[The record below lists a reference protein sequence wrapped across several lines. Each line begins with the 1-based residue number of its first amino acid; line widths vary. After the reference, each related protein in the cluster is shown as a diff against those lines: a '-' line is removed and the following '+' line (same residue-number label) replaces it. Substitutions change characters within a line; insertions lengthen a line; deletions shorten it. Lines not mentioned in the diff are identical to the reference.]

1 MSDGVRIITIPRAK
15 PMIQKGDRFIFLS
28 KRSDFMDY
36 CNRYCVHRSLDG
48 RTPAINAPA
57 DEHKVIDLNN
67 YRWQSHCRGL
77 YETPIAAQ

>member
-1 MSDGVRIITIPRAK
+1 
-15 PMIQKGDRFIFLS
+15 MIQKGDRFIFLS